1 MLLLFIEKHIN
12 ILKNTEWRAGL
23 KQFTNR
29 QCCPVS
35 PRVNYLSLVSV
46 TLFKMLGTAFRC
58 YVDEKVIIDCEK
70 NNMLIY
76 ICVSILRLTGNTS

>member
-1 MLLLFIEKHIN
+1 MKQKRNKKPLCD
-12 ILKNTEWRAGL
+12 GL
-23 KQFTNR
+23 TYKLNGNFAYHR
-29 QCCPVS
+29 SFFAPVS

-58 YVDEKVIIDCEK
+58 YVDKKVIIDCEK

-76 ICVSILRLTGNTS
+76 ICVSISRLTSNTS